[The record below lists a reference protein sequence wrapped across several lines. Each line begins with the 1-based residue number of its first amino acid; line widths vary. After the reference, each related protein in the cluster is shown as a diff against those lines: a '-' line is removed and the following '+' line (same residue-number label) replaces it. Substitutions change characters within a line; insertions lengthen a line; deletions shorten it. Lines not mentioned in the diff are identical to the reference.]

1 MKPGGESTKRI
12 ALAAALSALPLVAA
26 AQAETYALDPYHT
39 IPHFSLEYH
48 GYGTLIGRF
57 DKMSG
62 KFTVDRTAKKGGLEF
77 AIEAASVNTGDG
89 ERGPRPRSRDEHL
102 RTPDFFNAVEFPRIT
117 FKSTNVK
124 FSGDS
129 PAEVEGQLT
138 LLGTTKPLT
147 FRIDRWVCKDHPVYK
162 KPSCGGN
169 ATAVFKR
176 SEFGMKYAIPSIS
189 DEVRLTTLFL
199 AFRE

>member
-1 MKPGGESTKRI
+1 MKRI

-62 KFTVDRTAKKGGLEF
+62 KFTIDRTAKKGGLEF

-124 FSGDS
+124 FSGDG

-176 SEFGMKYAIPSIS
+176 SDFGMKYAIPSIS

>member
-1 MKPGGESTKRI
+1 MKRI

-26 AQAETYALDPYHT
+26 AQVETYALDPYHT

-48 GYGTLIGRF
+48 GYGTLSGRF
-57 DKMSG
+57 DKTSG
-62 KFTVDRTAKKGGLEF
+62 RFTIDRTARKGGLDF

-89 ERGPRPRSRDEHL
+89 DKGPRPRSRDEHL
-102 RTPDFFNAVEFPRIT
+102 RSPDFFNVVEFPRIT

-124 FSGDS
+124 FGSDG

-147 FRIDRWVCKDHPVYK
+147 FKIDRWVCKDHPVYK

-169 ATAVFKR
+169 ASAVFKR
-176 SEFGMKYAIPSIS
+176 SDFGMKYGIPSMS

>member
-1 MKPGGESTKRI
+1 MRRI
-12 ALAAALSALPLVAA
+12 ILAAALSALPLVAA

-39 IPHFSLEYH
+39 IPHFAIEYH
-48 GYGTLIGRF
+48 GYGTIMGRF
-57 DKMSG
+57 DKASG
-62 KFTVDRTAKKGGLEF
+62 KFTIDRTAKKGGLEF
-77 AIEAASVNTGDG
+77 AIETASVNTGDS

-102 RTPDFFNAVEFPRIT
+102 RSPDFFNAVEFPRIT

-147 FRIDRWVCKDHPVYK
+147 FKIDRWVCKDHPVYK

-169 ATAVFKR
+169 ASAVFKR
-176 SEFGMKYAIPSIS
+176 SDFGMKYGIPSMS

>member
-62 KFTVDRTAKKGGLEF
+62 KFTIDRTAKKGGLEF

>member
-1 MKPGGESTKRI
+1 MKRI
-12 ALAAALSALPLVAA
+12 TLAATLSALPFVAA
-26 AQAETYALDPYHT
+26 AQTETYALDPYHT

-48 GYGTLIGRF
+48 GYGTIMGRF
-57 DKMSG
+57 DRASG
-62 KFTVDRTAKKGGLEF
+62 KFTIDRTAKKGGLDF

-89 ERGPRPRSRDEHL
+89 EKGPRPRSRDEHL
-102 RTPDFFNAVEFPRIT
+102 RSPDFFNVAEFPRIT

-124 FSGDS
+124 FAGDS
-129 PAEVEGQLT
+129 PAEVDGQLT

-147 FRIDRWVCKDHPVYK
+147 FKIDRWVCKDHPVYK
-162 KPSCGGN
+162 KASCGGN
-169 ATAVFKR
+169 ASAVFKR
-176 SEFGMKYAIPSIS
+176 SDFGMKYGIPSMS

>member
-48 GYGTLIGRF
+48 GYGALIGRF

-62 KFTVDRTAKKGGLEF
+62 KFTIDRTAKKGGLEF

>member
-1 MKPGGESTKRI
+1 MKRI

-62 KFTVDRTAKKGGLEF
+62 KFTIDRTAKKGGLEF

-169 ATAVFKR
+169 ATAVFRR

>member
-1 MKPGGESTKRI
+1 MKRI

-26 AQAETYALDPYHT
+26 AQAETYALDPCHT

-62 KFTVDRTAKKGGLEF
+62 KFTIDRTAKKGGLEF

-124 FSGDS
+124 FSGDN

-199 AFRE
+199 AVRE

>member
-1 MKPGGESTKRI
+1 MKRI
-12 ALAAALSALPLVAA
+12 SLAAALIALPLTAA

-57 DKMSG
+57 DRMSG
-62 KFTVDRTAKKGGLEF
+62 KFTIDRTAKKGGLDF
-77 AIEAASVNTGDG
+77 VIETASVNTGDS
-89 ERGPRPRSRDEHL
+89 EKGPRPRSRDEHL
-102 RTPDFFNAVEFPRIT
+102 RSPDFFNVVEFPRIT

-129 PAEVEGQLT
+129 PAEVEGQFT
-138 LLGTTKPLT
+138 LLGTTRPLT
-147 FRIDRWVCKDHPVYK
+147 FRIERWVCKDHPVYK

-169 ATAVFKR
+169 ASAVFKR
-176 SEFGMKYAIPSIS
+176 SDFGMKYGIPSMS